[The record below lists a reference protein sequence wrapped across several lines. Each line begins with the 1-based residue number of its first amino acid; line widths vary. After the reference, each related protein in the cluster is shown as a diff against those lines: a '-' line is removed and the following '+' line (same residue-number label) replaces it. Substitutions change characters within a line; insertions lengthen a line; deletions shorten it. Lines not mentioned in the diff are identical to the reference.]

1 MGAAPFTV
9 TPFNVTA
16 VVPVFFAMTTMK
28 SVVVLFVKVMLVILS
43 SSVPM
48 NPTVSA
54 PIHAATAM
62 LTATVTAMSMIEAT
76 TGLSALVF
84 FLIFLSVFIFSFIP
98 PFGIDDYVRRDYPF
112 KSYDLIRSIS
122 YAYNKTTLNLEK
134 TIKTT

>member
-1 MGAAPFTV
+1 M
-9 TPFNVTA
+9 A
-16 VVPVFFAMTTMK
+16 VVPVLVAFTYMR
-28 SVVVLFVKVMLVILS
+28 SVLVLNVMLVILN

-48 NPTVSA
+48 NPIVSA

-76 TGLSALVF
+76 TGLSALAF

-98 PFGIDDYVRRDYPF
+98 PFGINEYVRRDYPF

-122 YAYNKTTLNLEK
+122 YAYNKTTHHSEN
-134 TIKTT
+134 